1 MPRATR
7 QRIICQHCGNHG
19 HVSNLCPRTSYSP
32 TLPAW
37 SCSNCLKQIVSCTT
51 ADPIQ
56 FDIKVKIVNC
66 AAHKTTTAKPTA
78 RQPLAAAPAP
88 GPVAAA
94 PQPAANPAPGPVA
107 AAPQPA
113 ANPAPGPVAAAPQ
126 PAANPAQRNRLI
138 LQRRGRRTRCQVPLQ
153 LITDTYNAVSE
164 NVQHTGCGLY
174 ESLDNNNVKRGYW
187 RGIRPVA
194 EAMLVDPGRY

>member
-1 MPRATR
+1 M
-7 QRIICQHCGNHG
+7 IYDLI
-19 HVSNLCPRTSYSP
+19 
-32 TLPAW
+32 
-37 SCSNCLKQIVSCTT
+37 
-51 ADPIQ
+51 
-56 FDIKVKIVNC
+56 IKVDYYLYETRK
-66 AAHKTTTAKPTA
+66 A
-78 RQPLAAAPAP
+78 R
-88 GPVAAA
+88 
-94 PQPAANPAPGPVA
+94 
-107 AAPQPA
+107 
-113 ANPAPGPVAAAPQ
+113 GPVAAAPQ

-194 EAMLVDPGRY
+194 EAMLVDPGRYRDSLARHGADLNMQKARSEAAVILNSSTGQRKLQLYVDGLALQPFKKY